1 MSRLSVHYNDS
12 GNKTGFGD
20 FLKKCYDAGSPVGVI
35 YSLNG
40 NIAPTIAQNSPGT
53 KWVYRRQSDGWERL
67 PNNFYND
74 DPQKSATK
82 WLTAP
87 LESGKSLLDMWRL
100 NPADW
105 FDPLNEPVIELADPN
120 DPAQVA
126 EMIRR
131 AEYINT
137 WMLTA
142 LDIAHNNGFK
152 LALFSFPFGSP
163 AYAAWPH
170 LLPSLRLAKQYGGIL
185 SLHSYTE
192 AGPLLQ
198 RDANGAFTQLTLD
211 TALRHRRIY
220 ASLPIDAQLPLLYS
234 ECSTSNG
241 YGVEHKGKRW
251 VELMGEYDT
260 ELIQDD
266 YIIRLDGFQ
275 LGGSESNLVSA
286 LGDYGDYIAAHKTI
300 VVTPPP
306 IEPVIEHS
314 TVVTIVPQASVSIEV
329 GDVPNPRLILPAGS
343 QGVVTQATIRAVVHL
358 IPPNATEAEVGFIV
372 AQAFPEKNTVLFSP
386 DNARDLVL
394 QGAADSQ
401 VIIWN
406 PERWADDIVAFFKG
420 CSVEVRQLPAGNT

>member
-20 FLKKCYDAGSPVGVI
+20 FLKKCHDAGSPVGVI

-40 NIAPTIAQNSPGT
+40 NIAPTIAANSPGI

-67 PNNFYND
+67 PSGFYDD
-74 DPQKSATK
+74 DPQQSATN

-87 LESGKSLLDMWRL
+87 LEHGKSLLDIWRL

-120 DPAQVA
+120 NPAQVA

-131 AEYINT
+131 AKYLNT

-142 LDIAHNNGFK
+142 LDIAKQNNFK

-163 AYAAWPH
+163 PYEAWPH
-170 LLPSLRLAKQYGGIL
+170 LLPSLRRAKQLGGIL

-192 AGPLLQ
+192 TGPLLQ
-198 RDANGAFTQLTLD
+198 RDATGAFTPVTLD

-220 ASLPIDAQLPLLYS
+220 ASLPADAQLPLLYS

-241 YGVEHKGKRW
+241 YAVEHKGQQW
-251 VELMGEYDT
+251 VDLMGEYDA
-260 ELIQDD
+260 ELFKDD
-266 YIIRLDGFQ
+266 YVIGLDAFQ
-275 LGGSESNLVSA
+275 LGGQESNLVSV
-286 LGDYGDYIAAHKTI
+286 LGRYGDYIAAH
-300 VVTPPP
+300 P
-306 IEPVIEHS
+306 
-314 TVVTIVPQASVSIEV
+314 TVVTE
-329 GDVPNPRLILPAGS
+329 PRVETETQPS
-343 QGVVTQATIRAVVHL
+343 TPTVFPGVVTHPPITTIVHL
-358 IPPNATEAEVGFIV
+358 IPPNATEAEVGHIV
-372 AQAFPEKNTVLFSP
+372 AQAFPEKTSVVFSA

-401 VIIWN
+401 VIVWN
-406 PERWADDIVAFFKG
+406 PERWTDDIVAFLKG
-420 CSVEVRQLPAGNT
+420 CRVETRQLPTG